1 MFRPAKAEEV
11 NGYTVRKAEAEDV
24 RQISE
29 ICVEDWQKA
38 YRGIVDSEWL
48 DSMSVDK
55 QYEKEIKRYQDF
67 VVAAD
72 GNKILGYAWLQ
83 ASGDEPADCEIVALY
98 VRYSYRNNGIGKLL
112 LHYAIKYFRE
122 SGKKKMII
130 WCLKENYESRRFY
143 EKNGGKAFRI
153 SSHNWGNK
161 ECEIISYLY
170 DLEKGYVP

>member
-1 MFRPAKAEEV
+1 MI
-11 NGYTVRKAEAEDV
+11 NGIIVRKAEKEDV

-29 ICVEDWQKA
+29 ICVEDWQTA
-38 YRGIVDSEWL
+38 YRGIIDSEWL

-72 GNKILGYAWLQ
+72 GNKILGYAWLLIT
-83 ASGDEPADCEIVALY
+83 GEEPADCEIVALY

-112 LHYAIKYFRE
+112 LQHAMKYFRE
-122 SGKKKMII
+122 SGKERMII
-130 WCLKENYESRRFY
+130 WCLKENDESRRFY

-153 SSHNWGNK
+153 SCHTWGNK
-161 ECEIISYLY
+161 ECEMISYLY
-170 DLEKGYVP
+170 DLRELN

>member
-1 MFRPAKAEEV
+1 MI
-11 NGYTVRKAEAEDV
+11 NGIIVRKAEKEDV

-38 YRGIVDSEWL
+38 YRGIIDSEWL

-67 VVAAD
+67 AVAAD
-72 GNKILGYAWLQ
+72 ENMILGYAWLQ
-83 ASGDEPADCEIVALY
+83 ATEDEPADCEIVALY
-98 VRYSYRNNGIGKLL
+98 VKYSYRNNGIGKLL
-112 LHYAIKYFRE
+112 LQYAIKYFRD

-143 EKNGGKAFRI
+143 EKNGGKEFRI

-161 ECEIISYLY
+161 ECEMISYLY
-170 DLEKGYVP
+170 DLDKG